1 MRRHLSPAAAIL
13 MMLVSAS
20 RSGLSQDVPSVPAT
34 RVPASVFIA
43 RGPFANDLSVVGSNG
58 IFYRVRHIR
67 LYPTDFGVLSLPV
80 DPAVVPPPPS
90 SILEAIDLDPNSK
103 RPVDSIAF
111 AGLASQLG
119 IGKDNRLYLVVSVIP
134 EVSIAAG
141 GTTSLVPVP
150 APKSRLYVI
159 PTPFSPRVLGATL
172 ESIAVP
178 VDLGRPI
185 DALTEGTQNLNTIV
199 QADFEGHVQSLKVK
213 AVETQDQEYL
223 YLSAVI
229 PSYRFPTLTNSGDQS
244 LGPIKPLLKL
254 LIFSS
259 DGRKIKE
266 VDTE

>member
-1 MRRHLSPAAAIL
+1 MRRYLSHAATIL
-13 MMLVSAS
+13 MLMLVSI
-20 RSGLSQDVPSVPAT
+20 SGHAQDAPSVPAT
-34 RVPASVFIA
+34 RVPANVFVA
-43 RGPFANDLSVVGSNG
+43 RGPLANDLSVVGSDG
-58 IFYRVRHIR
+58 MFYRVRR
-67 LYPTDFGVLSLPV
+67 VTLYPTDFGDLSLPV
-80 DPAVVPPPPS
+80 RPAVVPPPPS

-119 IGKDNRLYLVVSVIP
+119 IGKDNRLYLVVNVIP
-134 EVSIAAG
+134 EVSIATG
-141 GTTSLVPVP
+141 RTTNLVPVP
-150 APKSRLYVI
+150 TPKSRLYVI
-159 PTPFSPRVLGATL
+159 PTPFPPRVLGATL

-178 VDLGRPI
+178 VNLETPI
-185 DALTEGTQNLNTIV
+185 DSIVEGTQNLNTIV

-213 AVETQDQEYL
+213 ALETQGSEYL

-229 PSYRFPTLTNSGDQS
+229 PGYRFPTLTNSGDQS

-254 LIFSS
+254 LIFNS